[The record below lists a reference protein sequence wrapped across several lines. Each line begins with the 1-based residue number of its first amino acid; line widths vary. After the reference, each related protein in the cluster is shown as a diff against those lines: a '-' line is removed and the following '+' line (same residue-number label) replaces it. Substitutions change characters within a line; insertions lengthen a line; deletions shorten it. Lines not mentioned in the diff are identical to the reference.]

1 MRAPL
6 IAFALA
12 LTAMEP
18 AAAQLSD
25 CSSLDGNS
33 RRICDAAVDGTRAFH
48 PVAGLLVSGGN
59 PVIGTANTLGGL
71 GHFSLTARANAADVI
86 LPDPDYDGTAGDV
99 PLSEELYAPVPLL
112 EGAAGIY
119 QGLPSG
125 LLSIDFLGSA
135 QLLPTDQIDNLTV
148 AGDARRIGD
157 VALGFGYGLRVGI
170 LRDEGPLPA
179 VSVSAMRRN
188 IPQVAYGDV
197 EQGDE
202 FRYAVDLQATN
213 LRLVA
218 SKQFAALQLAAG
230 VGWDRYTGDAE
241 IQLRD
246 RPDTGLRMDLKESRT
261 LAFLNAGLDLA
272 ALSVVGE
279 AGYQSGR
286 DQELTT
292 DFEGLDTKS
301 GKFFAGLGLR
311 VDF

>member
-1 MRAPL
+1 MRAWL
-6 IAFALA
+6 LA
-12 LTAMEP
+12 TTLTLVAAAP

-25 CSSLDGNS
+25 CGSFTGST
-33 RRICDAAVDGTRAFH
+33 RRICDAAADGTRAFH

-71 GHFSLTARANAADVI
+71 GHFT
-86 LPDPDYDGTAGDV
+86 LPDPEYDGSTGAV
-99 PLSEELYAPVPLL
+99 PSSEELYAPVPLI
-112 EGAAGIY
+112 EGAAGIF

-125 LLSIDFLGSA
+125 LLSVDVLASA
-135 QLLPTDQIDNLTV
+135 QLLPTDQIDHLSV
-148 AGDARRIGD
+148 DRDARRIGD
-157 VALGFGYGLRVGI
+157 VALGFGYGVRVGI

-188 IPQVAYGDV
+188 IPEVAYGDL

-230 VGWDRYTGDAE
+230 IGWDRYTGDARIE
-241 IQLRD
+241 LRD
-246 RPDTGLRMDLKESRT
+246 QATALQLNLKESRT
-261 LAFLNAGLDLA
+261 LTFVNAGLDLA
-272 ALSVVGE
+272 AFSLVGE

-286 DQELTT
+286 DRELSTEFE
-292 DFEGLDTKS
+292 DFDTRD
-301 GKFFAGLGLR
+301 GTFFAGLGLR
-311 VDF
+311 MAF